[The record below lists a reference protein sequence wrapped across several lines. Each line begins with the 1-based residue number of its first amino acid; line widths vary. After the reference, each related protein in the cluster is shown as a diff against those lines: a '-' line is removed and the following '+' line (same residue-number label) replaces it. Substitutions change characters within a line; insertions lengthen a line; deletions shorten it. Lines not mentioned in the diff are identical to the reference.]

1 MPRRK
6 QPRNT
11 ARARQLRREM
21 SLPEVLLWRL
31 LRREPEGVKFRRQ
44 HSIGDY
50 CLDFYV
56 AKLKLAIEIDGMAHD
71 MGDRPE
77 RDAERDAFLRNEGIE
92 VVRIPAV
99 DVLRSPEDVAEMLVR
114 YCQSR

>member
-11 ARARQLRREM
+11 VRARPLRREM
-21 SLPEVLLWRL
+21 SLPEVLLWQL
-31 LRREPEGVKFRRQ
+31 LRCEPEGIKFRRQ

-50 CLDFYV
+50 YLDFYV

-71 MGDRPE
+71 MGDRPA
-77 RDAERDAFLRNEGIE
+77 RDAVRNAFLRAEGIE
-92 VVRIPAV
+92 VLRIPAT
-99 DVLRSPEDVAEMLVR
+99 DVLRSPEDAAEMLVR
-114 YCQSR
+114 YCQRG